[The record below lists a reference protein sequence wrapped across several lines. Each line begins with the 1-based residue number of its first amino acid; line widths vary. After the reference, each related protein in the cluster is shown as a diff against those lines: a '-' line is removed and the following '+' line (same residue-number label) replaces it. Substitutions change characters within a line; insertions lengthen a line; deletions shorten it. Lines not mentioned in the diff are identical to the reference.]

1 MEESLSS
8 IRKLYENS
16 ENFKKFEIIISKNNM
31 SKYLYF
37 ISYHIIFNKL
47 EYRMNEVCK
56 VYEELKIFLRNASSK
71 DRIIV
76 IRSAINNIRSSFL
89 NPIID
94 EFIFYIVDLGLDL
107 HKNINIIEKDIL
119 VHESKLSSI
128 KRSGKLILND
138 KLYLYITNKIRDE
151 RERDRNNLI
160 DIIKLLKTSIL
171 ISNTNAISKVLIDI
185 DVIQDQI
192 IDYI

>member
-1 MEESLSS
+1 M
-8 IRKLYENS
+8 
-16 ENFKKFEIIISKNNM
+16 
-31 SKYLYF
+31 YLF
-37 ISYHIIFNKL
+37 RWF
-47 EYRMNEVCK
+47 
-56 VYEELKIFLRNASSK
+56 
-71 DRIIV
+71 
-76 IRSAINNIRSSFL
+76 
-89 NPIID
+89 
-94 EFIFYIVDLGLDL
+94 
-107 HKNINIIEKDIL
+107 EKDIL
-119 VHESKLSSI
+119 LHESKLSSI

>member
-1 MEESLSS
+1 MEENLSS
-8 IRKLYENS
+8 IRKLYES
-16 ENFKKFEIIISKNNM
+16 SDTFKKSEIIILKNNM
-31 SKYLYF
+31 RKYLYF

-56 VYEELKIFLRNASSK
+56 IYEELKIFLKNASSK

-94 EFIFYIVDLGLDL
+94 EFIFYTVDLGLDL

-128 KRSGKLILND
+128 ERSGRLILND

-160 DIIKLLKTSIL
+160 DIIKLLKTSLL
-171 ISNTNAISKVLIDI
+171 ICNTSSISKVFIDI
-185 DVIQDQI
+185 DAIQDQI